1 MGFIKKNSYEIV
13 RLMLNQFALSV
24 FGIVL
29 ITAARQR
36 IKSGF
41 DWLSLV
47 VSIFSTLFY
56 LYILYATLLE
66 IGGKHKVK
74 VEAGSMVCD
83 RRFGLKLML
92 LAQIPNFV
100 ILLFMFLGWLF
111 GHAVTHASFFAGMYG
126 VAQIIVY
133 FMQSMYDGI
142 IGVIIPAVDSVALS
156 DVEMIR
162 ISFFVWLAY
171 LLSVIPA
178 ILVSWGSYI
187 LGLEDKKLFFKR
199 PPTSGR

>member
-24 FGIVL
+24 FGVVL
-29 ITAARQR
+29 IMAARMR
-36 IKSGF
+36 NKGGF

-74 VEAGSMVCD
+74 VDAGSMVCD

-100 ILLFMFLGWLF
+100 ILFFMFLGWLF
-111 GHAVTHASFFAGMYG
+111 GYAVAHGNFFIGMYG
-126 VAQIIVY
+126 VAQIILY
-133 FMQSMYDGI
+133 FQQSMYDGI
-142 IGVIIPAVDSVALS
+142 IGAIVPTVAGTAMS
-156 DVEMIR
+156 DAETIR
-162 ISFFVWLAY
+162 IFFFVWLAY

-178 ILVSWGSYI
+178 VLVSWGSYI
-187 LGLEDKKLFFKR
+187 LGLEDKKLFLKR